1 MNIEITAENLLN
13 QLGYSVNEASLK
25 QINKIIESTKGFD
38 KFAKHIL
45 SLNDHLKHL
54 NGYVTLSNSV
64 DKLKIKTET
73 TNEAFIEEFNEIVQ
87 KWAQKYNVRVEKLE
101 NKNVYYIY
109 GIEDK

>member
-1 MNIEITAENLLN
+1 MDIKINAENLLS
-13 QLGYSVNEASLK
+13 QLEYSVNEASLK
-25 QINKIIESTKGFD
+25 QMNKIIESTKGFD
-38 KFAKHIL
+38 KFAKHLL

-73 TNEAFIEEFNEIVQ
+73 KSNALIEEFNEIVT
-87 KWAQKYNVRVEKLE
+87 KWAQKYNVRIEKLE

-109 GIEDK
+109 GIIE